1 MRNKIFIAAL
11 IGICTLMHGCRDAE
25 EKKAMEPEAV
35 AEAFCRAVA
44 AGDFETASSLC
55 SAADMAV
62 YLDRQKEGWDE
73 AREKEDSSAL
83 LIASDMLSDI
93 GITIDEVI
101 KEDNRRHVF
110 CSIGF
115 EGNKKEKVMI
125 LQKEEG
131 EWKVMPIADR
141 T

>member
-1 MRNKIFIAAL
+1 
-11 IGICTLMHGCRDAE
+11 MHGCRDAE

-101 KEDNRRHVF
+101 VPFIKIKAVENN
-110 CSIGF
+110 G
-115 EGNKKEKVMI
+115 
-125 LQKEEG
+125 
-131 EWKVMPIADR
+131 
-141 T
+141 

>member
-11 IGICTLMHGCRDAE
+11 IGICTLMHGCGDAE

-55 SAADMAV
+55 VAAGMTE

-73 AREKEDSSAL
+73 VREKEDSNAL
-83 LIASDMLSDI
+83 LIASEMLSEI
-93 GITIDEVI
+93 VITINEVI

-115 EGNKKEKVMI
+115 EGNKKEKVII

-131 EWKVMPIADR
+131 EWKVTAIADR
-141 T
+141 S